1 MRLESHKIRAAV
13 MGILRQTKWIFLGI
27 LALIWGSSFILMKKA
42 LLGFSPMQVAS
53 LRIVLTSVLI
63 LAAGYYS
70 LKRISARQWPWVI
83 LTGFIGTFFPA
94 TFFAFAI
101 EEIDSAIASILNSL
115 VPLNTI
121 IVGLTVFNLIC
132 TRRQFF
138 GVVIGLLGTVILII
152 SGEQLNPDQ
161 NYFYAGLVIMATL
174 CYAFNVNIIKR
185 YLQDVPAIAIATG
198 NFAAIIIPGL
208 IMLVLSGFFSSETIN
223 GNFFWE
229 ALGYIFLLAAFGT
242 ALAKVLFNKLIQI
255 STPVFASSVTYLIT
269 LVALFWGLIDGEK
282 FNVQQA
288 FATVLIFLGVY
299 LSNRKK

>member
-1 MRLESHKIRAAV
+1 MAQ
-13 MGILRQTKWIFLGI
+13 LRQTKWIFLGL
-27 LALIWGSSFILMKKA
+27 LAFIWGSSFILMKKG
-42 LLGFSPMQVAS
+42 LLGFSPLQVAS
-53 LRIVLTSVLI
+53 LRIVLTSLII

-70 LKRISARQWPWVI
+70 LKWINKRQWPWVI

-121 IVGLTVFNLIC
+121 IVGLAVFKIHC
-132 TRRQFF
+132 SRRQFT
-138 GVVIGLLGTVILII
+138 GVIIGLIGTVILII
-152 SGEQLNPDQ
+152 SGAQLNPDQ
-161 NYFYAGLVIMATL
+161 NYYFAGFVLMATL
-174 CYAFNVNIIKR
+174 CYSFNVNVIKR

-198 NFAAIIIPGL
+198 NFASIIIPGL
-208 IMLVLSGFFSSETIN
+208 LMLILSGFFSTTTLEDSL
-223 GNFFWE
+223 FWE
-229 ALGYIFLLAAFGT
+229 SLGYIFLLAIFGT

-269 LVALFWGLIDGEK
+269 VVALFWGLLDGEK
-282 FNVQQA
+282 FSFRQGL
-288 FATVLIFLGVY
+288 ATIFIFLGVY